1 MRAGQGRSSWR
12 WRWLLGAVF
21 GLLAGCAAS
30 RSRLEDA
37 LRAGYV
43 PAGPEPGV
51 AGRYVVRCPDVLQVH
66 VEGRPDWDGPC
77 PVGADGR
84 IGLGEAGRL
93 RASGFTPP
101 ALAATVAQL
110 AHVPPEAVQVR
121 VAQYN
126 SQQLYVFG
134 EVNGLQRAVPFEG
147 PETVVSLLQRVGG
160 LTPGAAPGDIQVVRP
175 HVADGKPPEVFQVD
189 LEAILLNHQPQT
201 DLLLEPFDQVYIGQT
216 RRSKFTSCFP
226 PWLQPLYKRACG
238 MHRRENAQVAGRPM
252 TYPIPPSRR
261 P

>member
-37 LRAGYV
+37 LRVGYL

-51 AGRYVVRCPDVLQVH
+51 ADRYVVRCPDVLEVH
-66 VEGRPDWDGPC
+66 VEGRPDWDGAC
-77 PVGADGR
+77 PVSADGR
-84 IGLGEAGRL
+84 IALGDAGRL
-93 RASGFTPP
+93 RASGFTPS
-101 ALAATVAQL
+101 AIAAAVAHL
-110 AHVPPEAVQVR
+110 AHVPPEAVHVR

-134 EVNGLQRAVPFEG
+134 EVNGLQRAVPYEG
-147 PETVVSLLQRVGG
+147 PETVVSLLQRAGG

-189 LEAILLNHQPQT
+189 LEAILLQHQSQT
-201 DLLLEPFDQVYIGQT
+201 NVLLEPFDQVYIGQT
-216 RRSKFTSCFP
+216 RRSKFAPCFP

-238 MHRRENAQVAGRPM
+238 MRK
-252 TYPIPPSRR
+252 
-261 P
+261 